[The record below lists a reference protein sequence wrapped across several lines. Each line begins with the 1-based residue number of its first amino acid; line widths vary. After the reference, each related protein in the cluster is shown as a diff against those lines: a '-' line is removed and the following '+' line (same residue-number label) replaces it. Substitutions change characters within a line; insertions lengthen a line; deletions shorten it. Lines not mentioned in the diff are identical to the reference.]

1 MRLSKG
7 NNKKQTQNLLKM
19 KKEAREITV
28 KDVMTKSVISVD
40 SSVTVNEAAKMMEDA
55 KVGSVIVM
63 ENNTPVGIVTDR
75 DFAVKVAAHAYQ
87 ISTPVKRIMSS
98 PLIAIGPDETV
109 WIVSDLMYARGV
121 RKLPVIENDQVIGI
135 VTATDLVNQL
145 AISTE
150 EDLQKMFHES
160 VIKVYKRY
168 SPYN

>member
-109 WIVSDLMYARGV
+109 WMVSDLMYTRGV